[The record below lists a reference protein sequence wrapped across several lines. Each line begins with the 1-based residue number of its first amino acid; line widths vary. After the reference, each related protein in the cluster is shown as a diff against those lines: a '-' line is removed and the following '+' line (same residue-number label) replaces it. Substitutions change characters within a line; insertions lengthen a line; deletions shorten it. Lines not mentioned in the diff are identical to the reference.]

1 MVAPCGS
8 TEQCDPNLQ
17 GYPIVAQTVT
27 NQGWE
32 PEIGSCGHSDPHPA
46 WIPHRQVHQLTETYY
61 LHLDRRFPD
70 HSHMCA
76 EQGRHLNPS
85 TRTFPGKVNEVLF
98 QLSHYEHGSFS

>member
-8 TEQCDPNLQ
+8 TEQCDTNLQ
-17 GYPIVAQTVT
+17 GYSIIAQTVT
-27 NQGWE
+27 NQGGE

-61 LHLDRRFPD
+61 LHLDPRFPD
-70 HSHMCA
+70 LSHMCA

-85 TRTFPGKVNEVLF
+85 TRTFPGEVNKVLF